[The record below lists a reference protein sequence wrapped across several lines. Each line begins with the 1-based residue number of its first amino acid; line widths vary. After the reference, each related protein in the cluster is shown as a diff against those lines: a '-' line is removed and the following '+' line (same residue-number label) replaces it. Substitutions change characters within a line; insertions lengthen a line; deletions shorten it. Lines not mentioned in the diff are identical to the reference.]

1 MSNWKNSLEL
11 DTENYISLYG
21 ELAERRLE
29 AFEFAE
35 TGYIPKGE
43 DVFVT
48 DKDGNVT
55 HSEWASD
62 QFVEE
67 CNVVEEILAS
77 HGITHTNRLS
87 EEHVQRFKKVKDS
100 VAMFISLKWL
110 LIEAIGS
117 VKKEPHR
124 QQEYKSLQV
133 ALASINVLVEEMTNE

>member
-35 TGYIPKGE
+35 YRQNEGE

-87 EEHVQRFKKVKDS
+87 EDDYPTEHVQRFKKVKD
-100 VAMFISLKWL
+100 AQKL
-110 LIEAIGS
+110 LIEAIDS
-117 VKKEPHR
+117 VVKEPYR
-124 QQEYKSLQV
+124 QQEYRSLQI
-133 ALASINVLVEEMTNE
+133 ARASINVLVEEMTNE

>member
-35 TGYIPKGE
+35 YRQNEGE

-87 EEHVQRFKKVKDS
+87 EDDYPTEHVQRFKKVKD
-100 VAMFISLKWL
+100 AQKL
-110 LIEAIGS
+110 LIEAIDS
-117 VKKEPHR
+117 VVKEPHR
-124 QQEYKSLQV
+124 QQEYRSLQI
-133 ALASINVLVEEMTNE
+133 ALASINVLVEEMTNG

>member
-35 TGYIPKGE
+35 YRQNEGE

-87 EEHVQRFKKVKDS
+87 EDDYPTEHVQRFKKVKD
-100 VAMFISLKWL
+100 AQKL
-110 LIEAIGS
+110 LIEAIDS
-117 VKKEPHR
+117 VVKEPHR
-124 QQEYKSLQV
+124 QQEYRSLQI
-133 ALASINVLVEEMTNE
+133 ARASINVLVEEMTNE

>member
-29 AFEFAE
+29 AFKFAQ
-35 TGYIPKGE
+35 YRQNDGE

-55 HSEWASD
+55 HSQWASD

-67 CNVVEEILAS
+67 CNVIDEILAS

>member
-35 TGYIPKGE
+35 YRQNEGE

-77 HGITHTNRLS
+77 HGITHNNRFS
-87 EEHVQRFKKVKDS
+87 KEHVQRFKKVKD
-100 VAMFISLKWL
+100 AQKL
-110 LIEAIGS
+110 LIEAIDS
-117 VKKEPHR
+117 VVKEPHR
-124 QQEYKSLQV
+124 QQEYRSLQI
-133 ALASINVLVEEMTNE
+133 ARASINVLVEEMTNE

>member
-1 MSNWKNSLEL
+1 MSDWKNSLEL

-29 AFEFAE
+29 AFEFAFE
-35 TGYIPKGE
+35 HKQKGE
-43 DVFVT
+43 DVFVK

-77 HGITHTNRLS
+77 HGITHNNRLS
-87 EEHVQRFKKVKDS
+87 EDDYPTEHVQRFKKVKD
-100 VAMFISLKWL
+100 AKWL
-110 LIEAIGS
+110 LTEAIGS
-117 VKKEPHR
+117 VVKEPHR
-124 QQEYKSLQV
+124 QQEYRSLQI
-133 ALASINVLVEEMTNE
+133 AMASINVLVEEMTNE

>member
-1 MSNWKNSLEL
+1 MSIEL

-35 TGYIPKGE
+35 YRQNEGE

-48 DKDGNVT
+48 DKDGNIT

-77 HGITHTNRLS
+77 HGITSAVST
-87 EEHVQRFKKVKDS
+87 EQVQRFKKVKD
-100 VAMFISLKWL
+100 AKWL
-110 LIEAIGS
+110 LTEAIGS
-117 VKKEPHR
+117 VVKEPHR
-124 QQEYKSLQV
+124 QQEYKSLQI
-133 ALASINVLVEEMTNE
+133 ALASINVLVEEMTNG

>member
-21 ELAERRLE
+21 QLAERRLE

-35 TGYIPKGE
+35 YRQNEGE
-43 DVFVT
+43 DVFVE

-77 HGITHTNRLS
+77 HGITHNNRLS
-87 EEHVQRFKKVKDS
+87 EDDYPTEHVQRFKKVKD
-100 VAMFISLKWL
+100 AKGL
-110 LIEAIGS
+110 LTEAIGS
-117 VKKEPHR
+117 VVKEPHR
-124 QQEYKSLQV
+124 QQEYRSLQI
-133 ALASINVLVEEMTNE
+133 ALASINVLIEEMTNG

>member
-35 TGYIPKGE
+35 YRQN
-43 DVFVT
+43 
-48 DKDGNVT
+48 DGNIT

-77 HGITHTNRLS
+77 HGITHNNRLS
-87 EEHVQRFKKVKDS
+87 EDDYPTEHVQRFKKVKD
-100 VAMFISLKWL
+100 AQKL
-110 LIEAIGS
+110 LIEAIDS
-117 VKKEPHR
+117 VVKEPHR
-124 QQEYKSLQV
+124 QQEYRSLQI
-133 ALASINVLVEEMTNE
+133 ARASINVLVEEMTNG

>member
-35 TGYIPKGE
+35 YRQNEGE

-87 EEHVQRFKKVKDS
+87 EDDYPTEHVQRFKKVKD
-100 VAMFISLKWL
+100 AQKL
-110 LIEAIGS
+110 LIEAIDS
-117 VKKEPHR
+117 VVKEPHR
-124 QQEYKSLQV
+124 QQEYRSLQI
-133 ALASINVLVEEMTNE
+133 ARASINVLVEDYTNE

>member
-1 MSNWKNSLEL
+1 MSIEL

-35 TGYIPKGE
+35 YRQNEGE

-48 DKDGNVT
+48 DKDGNIT

-67 CNVVEEILAS
+67 CNVIEDILIS
-77 HGITHTNRLS
+77 HGI
-87 EEHVQRFKKVKDS
+87 
-100 VAMFISLKWL
+100 I
-110 LIEAIGS
+110 
-117 VKKEPHR
+117 
-124 QQEYKSLQV
+124 QE
-133 ALASINVLVEEMTNE
+133 I

>member
-1 MSNWKNSLEL
+1 MSIEL

-35 TGYIPKGE
+35 YRQNEGE

-67 CNVVEEILAS
+67 CNVVEEILVS
-77 HGITHTNRLS
+77 HGITHNNRLS
-87 EEHVQRFKKVKDS
+87 EDDYPTEHVQRFKKVKD
-100 VAMFISLKWL
+100 AQKL
-110 LIEAIGS
+110 LIEAIDS
-117 VKKEPHR
+117 VVKEPHR
-124 QQEYKSLQV
+124 QQEYRSLQI
-133 ALASINVLVEEMTNE
+133 ARASINVLVEEMTNG

>member
-1 MSNWKNSLEL
+1 MSIEL

-29 AFEFAE
+29 AFKFAQ
-35 TGYIPKGE
+35 YRQNDGE

-55 HSEWASD
+55 HSQWASD

-67 CNVVEEILAS
+67 CNVIDEILAS

-87 EEHVQRFKKVKDS
+87 EEHVQRFKKVKD
-100 VAMFISLKWL
+100 VQKL

-117 VKKEPHR
+117 VEKEPHR

>member
-35 TGYIPKGE
+35 YRQNEGE

-48 DKDGNVT
+48 DKDGNIT

-87 EEHVQRFKKVKDS
+87 EDDYPTEHVQRFKKVKD
-100 VAMFISLKWL
+100 AQKL
-110 LIEAIGS
+110 LIEAIDS
-117 VKKEPHR
+117 VVKEPHR
-124 QQEYKSLQV
+124 QQEYRSLQI
-133 ALASINVLVEEMTNE
+133 ARASINVLVEEMTNE

>member
-1 MSNWKNSLEL
+1 MSIEL

-29 AFEFAE
+29 AFKFAQ
-35 TGYIPKGE
+35 YRQNDGE

-55 HSEWASD
+55 HSQWASD

-67 CNVVEEILAS
+67 CNVIDEILAS
-77 HGITHTNRLS
+77 HGITHINRFS
-87 EEHVQRFKKVKDS
+87 KEHVQRFKKVKD
-100 VAMFISLKWL
+100 AQKL
-110 LIEAIGS
+110 LIESIGS
-117 VKKEPHR
+117 VEKEPHR